1 MMSRHHIELL
11 DKSSSQVVTAAK
23 LHRRCLPNTIT
34 SQRGSATLI
43 GIYRKLLHQDHSI
56 TVAVNDEKVVGGIV
70 VLRASRPSSRWFILL
85 YRPSSW
91 WLAMYRLGLTSF
103 FRQLVDVITL
113 QRSADSLQPHD
124 YIIAVYVDEDFRG
137 LGIGR
142 DLVESAIENSRMRHV
157 GLMVDT
163 NSDNSVALSLYR
175 QLGFRVCRQTKL
187 STMFTLETA

>member
-1 MMSRHHIELL
+1 MSRHRIELL
-11 DKSSSQVVTAAK
+11 DKNSSHVAAAAN
-23 LHRRCLPNTIT
+23 LHTRCLSSTIT
-34 SQRGSATLI
+34 SQRGSATLV
-43 GIYRKLLHQDHSI
+43 GIYRRLLERDHSI
-56 TVAVNDEKVVGGIV
+56 AVAVNGGQVVGGIV
-70 VLRASRPSSRWFILL
+70 VLRASRPRSRWFILL
-85 YRPSSW
+85 YRPWSW
-91 WLAMYRLGLTSF
+91 WLAMYRLGLPSF
-103 FRQLVDVITL
+103 FRQLVDVVTI
-113 QRSADSLQPHD
+113 QRSAVSIQPHD

-142 DLVESAIENSRMRHV
+142 DLVRSAIENSQMRHV